1 LKLAPETW
9 FAALRAPLPG
19 RVLRA
24 ACEDA
29 QVAAILA
36 SGQPTALR
44 RLGLDADQIE
54 AFRRRDSDRAA
65 ADQVWLTQPNHHLIE
80 WGSVDYPEPLREAP
94 SPPPLLCVEGDPGL
108 LWRAQIAI
116 VGSRNPSAG
125 GRDNAAA
132 FAAAFARSGLLV
144 VSGLADGVDAAAH
157 AAALD
162 AGEPTVAVVGTGS
175 DVVYPARNRALAAR
189 IRAQGCIVSEF
200 APGTPARAEH
210 FPRRNRIIA
219 GLALGTLVV
228 EAAQRSGALI
238 TARYAS
244 EAGRE
249 VFAIPGSIHN
259 PLARG
264 CHRLIR
270 EGAALVET
278 ADEVVEALQP
288 GAQRLAG
295 RLRAELAGAAEEGPT
310 GCEIAAEAAGIETDP
325 QRRRLLEAL
334 GHDPLGIDQLAERT
348 GLTVGVL
355 SSMLL
360 MLELEGVVST
370 RHGRYARRPS

>member
-29 QVAAILA
+29 QVAAALESRRPA
-36 SGQPTALR
+36 ALR
-44 RLGLDADQIE
+44 GLGLDGEQIE
-54 AFRRRDSDRAA
+54 AFLGRDAQREA
-65 ADQVWLTQPNHHLIE
+65 ADQAWLAEPSHHLIE
-80 WGSVDYPEPLREAP
+80 WGSADYPELLREAP
-94 SPPPLLCVEGDPGL
+94 SAPPLLCVAGDVDL
-108 LWRAQIAI
+108 LMRAQIAI

-132 FAAAFARSGLLV
+132 FAADFARSGLLV
-144 VSGLADGVDAAAH
+144 TSGLADGVDAAAH
-157 AAALD
+157 AAALE
-162 AGEPTVAVVGTGS
+162 AGEPTIAVVGTGT
-175 DVVYPARNRALAAR
+175 DVVYPSRNRGLAAR

-200 APGTPARAEH
+200 APGTSARAEH

-270 EGAALVET
+270 EGAGLVET
-278 ADEVVEALQP
+278 SGEVVEALSP
-288 GAQRLAG
+288 AAQRLAG
-295 RLRAELAGAAEEGPT
+295 RLRARLVAAEPPQSES
-310 GCEIAAEAAGIETDP
+310 IEVRADDSRADADP
-325 QRRRLLEAL
+325 ERRRLLAAL

-360 MLELEGVVST
+360 VLELEGVVST
-370 RHGRYARRPS
+370 QHGRYARRPS

>member
-29 QVAAILA
+29 QVAAALQ
-36 SGQPTALR
+36 SRREPALR
-44 RLGLDADQIE
+44 GLGLDGRQIE
-54 AFRRRDSDRAA
+54 AFLQREPEHEAADRA
-65 ADQVWLTQPNHHLIE
+65 WLAEPSNRLIE
-80 WGSVDYPEPLREAP
+80 WGSSDYPELLAEISGAP
-94 SPPPLLCVEGDPGL
+94 ALLCVSGDIDL
-108 LWRAQIAI
+108 LLRAQIAI

-125 GRDNAAA
+125 GRDTAAA
-132 FAAAFARSGLLV
+132 FAADFARSGLLV
-144 VSGLADGVDAAAH
+144 TSGLADGVDAAAH

-162 AGEPTVAVVGTGS
+162 AGEPTVAVVGTGT
-175 DVVYPARNRALAAR
+175 DLVYPARNRALAAR
-189 IRAQGCIVSEF
+189 IRQQGCIISEF
-200 APGTPARAEH
+200 APGTAARAEH

-238 TARYAS
+238 TARYAA

-270 EGAALVET
+270 EGAGLVET
-278 ADEVVEALQP
+278 SAEVVEALAP
-288 GAQRLAG
+288 TAQRLAA
-295 RLRAELAGAAEEGPT
+295 RLRLRLAAVEPVRPHPAP
-310 GCEIAAEAAGIETDP
+310 IDAEAAAAGADP
-325 QRRRLLEAL
+325 ERRTLLAAL

-360 MLELEGVVST
+360 VLELEGVVST
-370 RHGRYARRPS
+370 QHGRYARRPS